1 MNSRFSR
8 SVGDYLKAIYQLTL
22 NGEQTSPLN
31 LAEMMNVAPS
41 SVTSMLKK
49 LANQVPPLVD
59 YQKSYGV
66 TLTSAGMQA
75 ALRLTRRHR
84 LLEEF
89 LYRTLGYDWED
100 VHAEAD
106 ELEHVISS
114 RFEDYLASL
123 LGEPE
128 FDPHGDP
135 IPNRDLAMP
144 VNTAIPLSELSEN
157 VDAVV
162 RRVISSHENLLQ
174 HLGQQGLRPGS
185 QIRVLSR
192 NPVDHSIQYSINH
205 GEITQVLGYEVS
217 RNIYVEEL
225 AAAGLR
231 LSG

>member
-1 MNSRFSR
+1 MNSRYSR

-22 NGEQTSPLN
+22 IEDQTSPLN
-31 LAEMMNVAPS
+31 LAETMNVAPS

-49 LANQVPPLVD
+49 LAKQDPPLVD

-66 TLTSAGMQA
+66 TLTDAGMQV

-89 LYRTLGYDWED
+89 LFRTLGYDWED
-100 VHAEAD
+100 VHVEAD

-114 RFEDYLASL
+114 RFEDHLASL

-135 IPNRDLAMP
+135 IPNRELALP
-144 VNTAIPLSELSEN
+144 VNTTIPLSELSEN

-162 RRVISSHENLLQ
+162 RRVKSSHEDLFQ
-174 HLGQQGLRPGS
+174 HLGQLGLRPGS

-192 NPVDHSIQYSINH
+192 NPVDQSIKIFHQP
-205 GEITQVLGYEVS
+205 
-217 RNIYVEEL
+217 R
-225 AAAGLR
+225 
-231 LSG
+231 